1 MAEYKLLISGD
12 PKQLCAVCSDVLA
25 LCSWDAVKG
34 HLRASAEWGLDL
46 ANFLISDLGWQLRRL
61 CRYLCRAFPTY
72 AVPIGFTNL
81 EVGLSEDV
89 LC

>member
-34 HLRASAEWGLDL
+34 HLRASAECRLDL
-46 ANFLISDLGWQLRRL
+46 ANFLISGLGWFLQRL
-61 CRYLCRAFPTY
+61 CGYLCKVFP
-72 AVPIGFTNL
+72 ASSVLIGFTNL
-81 EVGLSEDV
+81 EVALNEDI
-89 LC
+89 LR